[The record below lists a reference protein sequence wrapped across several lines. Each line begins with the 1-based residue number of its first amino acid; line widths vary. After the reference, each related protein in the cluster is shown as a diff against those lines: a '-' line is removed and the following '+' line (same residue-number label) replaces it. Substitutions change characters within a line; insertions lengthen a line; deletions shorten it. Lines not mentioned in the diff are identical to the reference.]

1 MPSTTIT
8 TTTTTTR
15 SVSLYHRK
23 SLFGHSHGLKKKTR
37 PSTWTTTCH
46 RRRYTISPRVS
57 RWVSQH
63 NNQQQQIRASRLT
76 MATISSLTTSTND
89 SDTIVA
95 IPTTSTTT
103 TTTGHPHRP
112 YYHNTERPI
121 FHTQSLL
128 FLFGFL
134 YFPCWWIGGYYLKV
148 VVVVKEDVVEE
159 EIADL
164 ERRPVHSS
172 LLANGKTTSRHLLYY
187 WPPQVQ
193 NGEMDDRLLFYH
205 WNRCMSLVSI
215 VLLIL
220 ETSLI
225 IWYYV
230 AY

>member
-1 MPSTTIT
+1 MPST
-8 TTTTTTR
+8 TTTTTNTR

-23 SLFGHSHGLKKKTR
+23 SLLFSHNNGLKKKTR

-46 RRRYTISPRVS
+46 RRYTISPRVS

-63 NNQQQQIRASRLT
+63 KQQFRSSRLT
-76 MATISSLTTSTND
+76 IATISSLTTSTND
-89 SDTIVA
+89 SDTIIA
-95 IPTTSTTT
+95 IPNEHH
-103 TTTGHPHRP
+103 HPYH
-112 YYHNTERPI
+112 YYYPERSI

-148 VVVVKEDVVEE
+148 EGTASA
-159 EIADL
+159 ADL
-164 ERRPVHSS
+164 ESQQQPVHPS
-172 LLANGKTTSRHLLYY
+172 LLANGKTTSRHLPLYH
-187 WPPQVQ
+187 WWQPSAMQQ
-193 NGEMDDRLLFYH
+193 HDDRLLFYH

-215 VLLIL
+215 VLLIF
-220 ETSLI
+220 ETGLI